1 MGLICNQLSA
11 TLHNQAMP
19 ENHLR
24 VRVDYSI
31 EGSAPLPV
39 PIANADIFTVDQAL
53 STFVAWPEQLVVV
66 SDNIFVNKL
75 MTIMCVN

>member
-1 MGLICNQLSA
+1 MGMLCNQLSA
-11 TLHNQAMP
+11 TIHNLPML

-39 PIANADIFTVDQAL
+39 PIVNADIFTVDEAL
-53 STFVAWPEQLVVV
+53 STFVAWPAQLVVV
-66 SDNIFVNKL
+66 SDNIFEIKL
-75 MTIMCVN
+75 MTHCYI